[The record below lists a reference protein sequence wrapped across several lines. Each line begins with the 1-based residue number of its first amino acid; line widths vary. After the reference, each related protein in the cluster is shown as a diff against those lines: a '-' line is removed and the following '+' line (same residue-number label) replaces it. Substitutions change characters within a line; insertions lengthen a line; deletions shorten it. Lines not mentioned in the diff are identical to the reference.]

1 MTVQEKLKTKEVPP
15 DVQGLDFLREIA
27 QSEATAA
34 NIREYAKI
42 VRAKAV
48 KRKLIQA
55 SEEIANSCYAD
66 SQEVEDLLQETEDKM
81 FRILQQRSGRVYAD

>member
-1 MTVQEKLKTKEVPP
+1 M
-15 DVQGLDFLREIA
+15 QGLDFLREIA
-27 QSEATAA
+27 QSGVTAA
-34 NIREYAKI
+34 SIREYAKI

-66 SQEVEDLLQETEDKM
+66 SQELETLLQETEEKM
-81 FRILQQRSGRVYAD
+81 FRIL